1 MVESVGRVFVAI
13 GLPAE
18 ARAAVAGFMGSL
30 PLPGKLVPPEN
41 LHLTLRFLGEIDAVS
56 FDRLCAELDQTE
68 LPDGFRL
75 RLHGLGAIPT
85 AGNATVAW
93 IEVRDE
99 GERLGACQRAVEDA
113 CQGAGFDPEERPFR
127 PHLTISRI
135 RPPAD
140 LRHVIQETPPLGV
153 VFRVSEITVMKSVLG
168 GRTARY
174 ETIERFALR

>member
-30 PLPGKLVPPEN
+30 PLGGKPVPPEN

-56 FDRLCAELDQTE
+56 FDRLCAELDQIE

-75 RLHGLGAIPT
+75 RLHGLGAFPT
-85 AGNATVAW
+85 AGDATVAW

-99 GERLGACQRAVEDA
+99 GERLGECQRAVEDA

>member
-18 ARAAVAGFMGSL
+18 ARAAVAALIGSL
-30 PLPGKLVPPEN
+30 PLPGKPVPPEN

-68 LPDGFRL
+68 LPDG
-75 RLHGLGAIPT
+75 
-85 AGNATVAW
+85 
-93 IEVRDE
+93 
-99 GERLGACQRAVEDA
+99 ERLVECQGAVEDA

-127 PHLTISRI
+127 PHVTISRT

-140 LRHVIQETPPLGV
+140 LRHVIEETEPLGV
-153 VFRVSEITVMKSVLG
+153 AFRVNEITVMRSVLG
-168 GRTARY
+168 GQTARY
-174 ETIERFALR
+174 ETLERFALR